1 MPRLTVTVIT
11 QDEEDNLP
19 TLLGRVR
26 PIADE
31 IVVVD
36 SGSRDRT
43 VSIARAAGA
52 RVIEN
57 PWPGFR
63 EQKAHALGHATGEW
77 VLNLDA
83 DEFLTPEL
91 AAAIRREL
99 DRPGGPR
106 HAGYRIHFRHTCFGR
121 RVRFGQMWRDK
132 RVRLFRREGASY
144 GGSRIHPRTQVAGSI
159 GDLPG
164 RCDHDGYRTLEEART
179 KLERD
184 AAQVARER
192 FEAGGRARPWQLL
205 RWPAGFLK
213 RYVLRLG
220 FLDGAAGLRL
230 ALLYARYDLDK
241 ALELRALGRRSAGGL
256 KNRGSTAR
264 P

>member
-1 MPRLTVTVIT
+1 MTRLTVTVIT
-11 QDEEDNLP
+11 LDEEDNLP
-19 TLLGRVR
+19 TLLERVR

-43 VSIARAAGA
+43 AEIARAAGA
-52 RVIEN
+52 RVVEN

-63 EQKAHALGHATGEW
+63 EQKAVALGHATGDW

-91 AAAIRREL
+91 AGAIRREL

-106 HAGYRIHFRHTCFGR
+106 HAGYRIHFRHHCFGR
-121 RVRFGQMWRDK
+121 PVRFGQMWRDK
-132 RVRLFRREGASY
+132 RVRLFRREAVRY
-144 GGSRIHPRTQVAGSI
+144 GGSSIHPRALVSGSV

-164 RCDHDGYRTLEEART
+164 RCDHDGYRTPEEART
-179 KLERD
+179 KLARD
-184 AAQVARER
+184 AARVARER
-192 FEAGGRARPWQLL
+192 FDAGARPRPWHLL

-213 RYVLRLG
+213 RYLLKLG

-241 ALELRALGRRSAGGL
+241 ALHLRALERQTAAGPAPSAQEPRR
-256 KNRGSTAR
+256 
-264 P
+264 